1 MVPEAPRVPTT
12 AVPAAPGVP
21 SPASVSVEADVPA
34 AAVEDD
40 GTSDWE
46 EIALDWDDDPTR
58 IRQVDD
64 V

>member
-1 MVPEAPRVPTT
+1 MEGARRDKEDVIGVDV
-12 AVPAAPGVP
+12 AVLGLYRG
-21 SPASVSVEADVPA
+21 SLEQ
-34 AAVEDD
+34 
-40 GTSDWE
+40 WE